1 MKTLVILGEMTTAVE
16 GPPQGSWTYADWETL
31 GADDA
36 NRYEII
42 DGFLYMTTAPKN
54 FHQWIISR
62 LMREVGF
69 PAEDQG
75 HYWFVAPISVIMP
88 GASPVQPDFLL
99 ILKENVGI
107 IHDGRIRGVPDMI
120 VEVLSPGSKDYDEG
134 IKLQAY
140 ASAGVPEYVVID
152 PPARTLR
159 LYTLDETFTYQ
170 NAQEF
175 SGNDDLSFACL
186 PSVQFHLNVLF
197 EGAPDTTV

>member
-31 GADDA
+31 GADDD

-75 HYWFVAPISVIMP
+75 HYWFVAPIGVIMP

-107 IHDGRIRGVPDMI
+107 IHDGRIRGVPDLI

-134 IKLQAY
+134 VKLQAY
-140 ASAGVPEYVVID
+140 ASAGVPEYAVID

-175 SGNDDLSFACL
+175 SGNDDVSFACL